1 MDRNLWINK
10 VKASGIH
17 LALSA
22 VIFFVFLYILIFH
35 WYPLP
40 YFHSDGGW
48 QGVRIML
55 FVDVVLG
62 PLLTL
67 IVFNYKKPRKKIIFD
82 LSVIVIIQIGALIWG
97 VNAVY
102 NGRPVVIVYYEGSF
116 SSQEARAFYDLGI
129 DINKIKGDGHPPI
142 VVVSALKDRADGEAR
157 IKFYN
162 RGFSELQ
169 IIDTYETVR
178 ENLDMIKGDSDIF
191 NFYLSKNEPRKKMLE
206 QYLKN
211 SNKKQE
217 DFIIRH
223 YIGKFSGGLII
234 FNNQGKYIETL
245 IDKL

>member
-1 MDRNLWINK
+1 MDVDRIFWINK
-10 VKASGIH
+10 AKASGVH

-22 VIFFVFLYILIFH
+22 GIFFVFLYVLIFY

-62 PLLTL
+62 PLLTF
-67 IVFNYKKPRKKIIFD
+67 IVFNYKKPRNKIIFD
-82 LSVIVIIQIGALIWG
+82 LSVIAAIQLGALIWG

-116 SSQEARAFYDLGI
+116 SSQEARVFYDLGV
-129 DINKIKGDGHPPI
+129 DINKIKGEGNPPI
-142 VVVSALKDRADGEAR
+142 VVVSALKGRADGKAR
-157 IKFYN
+157 VKLYN

-169 IIDTYETVR
+169 IIDTYETVP
-178 ENLDMIKGDSDIF
+178 ENIDRIKGDADTF
-191 NFYLSKNEPRKKMLE
+191 NFYFSRNKTRKKMLE
-206 QYLKN
+206 QYLKIG
-211 SNKKQE
+211 NKNRE
-217 DFIIRH
+217 DFIIRN

-234 FNNQGKYIETL
+234 LDKQGKYIETL
-245 IDKL
+245 ID